1 MFVIVSYDVEEKKCV
16 KVMKVLRKYLFH
28 QQKSVFVG
36 NITNA
41 DLRELKAKLASIID
55 THTDSVIIFEQLSDK
70 YVIKCDLG
78 LTKNLNIVI

>member
-1 MFVIVSYDVEEKKCV
+1 
-16 KVMKVLRKYLFH
+16 MKVLRKYLFH